1 MIVWLWRKGV
11 AFSPQPG
18 LWIGSF
24 FEQAAVKTSPDSS
37 GSPLL
42 GVGNGE
48 AAATADSG
56 TQMGREEDI
65 GSLKEL

>member
-1 MIVWLWRKGV
+1 MRCKGGIGLWRKGV

-18 LWIGSF
+18 YLLKAFSR
-24 FEQAAVKTSPDSS
+24 QPAVKTSPDSS

-42 GVGNGE
+42 CIGNGD

-65 GSLKEL
+65 GS